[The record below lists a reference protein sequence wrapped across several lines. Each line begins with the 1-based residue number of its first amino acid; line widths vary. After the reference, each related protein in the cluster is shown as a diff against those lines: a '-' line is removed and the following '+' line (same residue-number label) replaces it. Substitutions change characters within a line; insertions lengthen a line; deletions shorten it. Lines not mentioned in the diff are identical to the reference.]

1 MNAEREGTAE
11 AASEAPKAQND
22 FGGSSGVRAKLTV
35 EGTTYRDLVET
46 LLSVRANPHQPH
58 PVARHVCAVLSAW
71 AHADAAVASRV
82 FAKLGLPDNQC
93 QQIELENAALG
104 LTGSLLL
111 VQSKCRRVALVA
123 YRGLDPHSPAGWSL
137 LADAQPTLVP
147 VPQAGAEA
155 RILAVHYRNQRA
167 TWNALVEQLEAATKI
182 KSTKQRGKN
191 DKDGLE
197 ALFLT
202 GHGSGGASAALAAYR
217 LATSAQPED
226 KRMLEKLAQV
236 YTFAAPMFGNA
247 PFARSWNEHGALVDR
262 VFCHQFGRDPMPH
275 LPPRGTQTFRHVGKH
290 YAVSSGK
297 AWPEE
302 PGAEPRPASSPF
314 DVVRALAPLLAE
326 QAALPSF
333 DRRGWFGAKS
343 ISALAGL
350 LFKDGPAYSFYDHTP
365 MNYVVS
371 SQPKGVLSEFGE
383 HF

>member
-1 MNAEREGTAE
+1 MNAEREGTAQ
-11 AASEAPKAQND
+11 AASEAAKDD
-22 FGGSSGVRAKLTV
+22 FGGSTGVRAKLPR
-35 EGTTYRDLVET
+35 EGSTYRDLVET

-71 AHADAAVASRV
+71 AHADAETAQAV
-82 FAKLGLPDNQC
+82 FARLGLPENQC
-93 QQIELENAALG
+93 TRIEVENGALA
-104 LTGSLLL
+104 LSGSLLL

-123 YRGLDPHSPAGWSL
+123 YRGLDPYAPASWSL
-137 LADAQPTLVP
+137 LGDAQPSLVP
-147 VPQAGAEA
+147 VPPAGAEA
-155 RILAVHYRNQRA
+155 RVSAVHYRNQRA
-167 TWNALVEQLEAATKI
+167 SWSGLIEALEAATKT
-182 KSTKQRGKN
+182 KNPKQRGKN

-202 GHGSGGASAALAAYR
+202 GHGSAGASAALAAYR
-217 LATSAQPED
+217 LVTSAQPEV
-226 KRMLEKLAQV
+226 KRVAERLAQV

-247 PFARSWNEHGALVDR
+247 PFARSWNEQAALVDR
-262 VFCHQFGRDPMPH
+262 VFCHSFGRDPMPH

-290 YAVSSGK
+290 YAASSGSP
-297 AWPEE
+297 WPEE
-302 PGAEPRPASSPF
+302 PGVEPKPVTSPF

-350 LFKDGPAYSFYDHTP
+350 LFKDGPTYSFYDHTP